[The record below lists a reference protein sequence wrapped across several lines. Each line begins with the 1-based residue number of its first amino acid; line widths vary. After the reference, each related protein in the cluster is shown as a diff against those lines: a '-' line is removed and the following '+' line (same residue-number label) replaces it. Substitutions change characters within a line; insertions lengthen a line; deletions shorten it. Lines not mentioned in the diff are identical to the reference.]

1 MTTDPIVPDPDD
13 TARQL
18 AELRTRIEH
27 LEHQMREL
35 AALRLPDE
43 GHWLGRPTL
52 RDDRKPGMDVLNQSR
67 PCRQTDFETPWFS
80 YWSERLGERLRYH
93 RKLWEFVFIAQA
105 LHERRQ
111 LRAGARGL
119 GFGVGREP
127 LAAYFAS
134 RGCRI
139 TGTDLAPDQA
149 ADAGWTATDQHA
161 EGKAALVRPDLCDPE
176 VFDAAVDFRVVDMNA
191 IPDDLTG
198 YDFCWSACALEHLGS
213 LEAGMAFIERSIDT
227 LQPGGF
233 AIHTTELNLTSDE
246 RTLETGGTVLYRR
259 RDLTALAERL
269 TAAGHVVAPLDF
281 DAGSGP
287 VDSFVDIPP
296 YLPEPH
302 LRLALAGFAT
312 TSVGIIVQKA
322 SQP

>member
-1 MTTDPIVPDPDD
+1 MTIEPPHPESDE
-13 TARQL
+13 TARRIS
-18 AELRTRIEH
+18 ELQGRIAL
-27 LEHQMREL
+27 LEQQMREL
-35 AALRLPDE
+35 SALRRPDE
-43 GHWLGRPTL
+43 GHWLGQPTL
-52 RDDRKPGMDVLNQSR
+52 RDDRKPGLDVLTRSR
-67 PCRQTDFETPWFS
+67 PCRQADFETPWFS

-139 TGTDLAPDQA
+139 TGTDLAPEQA

-161 EGKAALVRPDLCDPE
+161 EGKAALMRPDLCDPE
-176 VFDAAVDFRVVDMNA
+176 VFEAAVDFRVVDMNA
-191 IPDDLTG
+191 IPKDLTG

-213 LEAGMAFIERSIDT
+213 LEVGMPFIERSFDI

-233 AIHTTELNLTSDE
+233 AIHTTELNLTSDVN
-246 RTLETGGTVLYRR
+246 TLETGGTVLYRR

-269 TAAGHVVAPLDF
+269 TAAGHTVAPLDF
-281 DAGSGP
+281 DAGRGP

-322 SQP
+322 GQP

>member
-1 MTTDPIVPDPDD
+1 MTTDPEQPNPDES
-13 TARQL
+13 TREI
-18 AELRTRIEH
+18 AELRTRVEL
-27 LEHQMREL
+27 LELQLREL
-35 AALRLPDE
+35 SALRRPGE
-43 GHWLGRPTL
+43 GHWLGRPEL
-52 RDDRKPGMDVLNQSR
+52 RDDRKPGVDVLNHSR
-67 PCRQTDFETPWFS
+67 PCRQADFETPWFS

-111 LRAGARGL
+111 LRSGARGL

-134 RGCRI
+134 RGCRV
-139 TGTDLAPDQA
+139 TGTDLAPQQA

-161 EGKAALVRPDLCDPE
+161 EGKAALMRPDLCDPD
-176 VFDAAVDFRVVDMNA
+176 VFETAVDFRVVDMNA
-191 IPDDLTG
+191 IPNDLTG

-233 AIHTTELNLTSDE
+233 AIHTTELNLTSDQ
-246 RTLETGGTVLYRR
+246 RTLETGGTILYRR

-269 TAAGHVVAPLDF
+269 TAAGHIVAPLDF

-312 TSVGIIVQKA
+312 TSVGIIVQKTG
-322 SQP
+322 QP

>member
-1 MTTDPIVPDPDD
+1 M
-13 TARQL
+13 
-18 AELRTRIEH
+18 
-27 LEHQMREL
+27 
-35 AALRLPDE
+35 
-43 GHWLGRPTL
+43 
-52 RDDRKPGMDVLNQSR
+52 NQSR

-80 YWSERLGERLRYH
+80 NWSERLGERLRYH

-139 TGTDLAPDQA
+139 MGTDLAPEQA

-161 EGKAALVRPDLCDPE
+161 EGKAALMRPDLCDPE
-176 VFDAAVDFRVVDMNA
+176 VFEAAVDFRVVDMNA

-233 AIHTTELNLTSDE
+233 AIHTTELNLTSDVH
-246 RTLETGGTVLYRR
+246 TLETGGTVLYRR
-259 RDLTALAERL
+259 RDLSALAERL
-269 TAAGHVVAPLDF
+269 TAAGHTVAPLDF

-312 TSVGIIVQKA
+312 TSFGLIIQKA
-322 SQP
+322 GQP

>member
-1 MTTDPIVPDPDD
+1 MTTDPISPLSDD
-13 TARQL
+13 SARQL
-18 AELRTRIEH
+18 AELQTRVEH
-27 LEHQMREL
+27 LERQMRDL
-35 AALRLPDE
+35 CALRQPDE
-43 GHWLGRPTL
+43 GLWLGQPVMREDRRPGT
-52 RDDRKPGMDVLNQSR
+52 DVLDQSR
-67 PCRQTDFETPWFS
+67 PCRQADFDTPWLP
-80 YWSERLGERLRYH
+80 YWADRLGERLRYH
-93 RKLWEFVFIAQA
+93 RKLWEFAFVAQA

-139 TGTDLAPDQA
+139 TGTDLAPEQA

-161 EGKAALVRPDLCDPE
+161 EGKAALTRPDVCDPE
-176 VFDAAVDFRVVDMNA
+176 VFEAAVDFRVVDMNA

-227 LQPGGF
+227 LKPGGF
-233 AIHTTELNLTSDE
+233 AIHTTELNLTSDVN
-246 RTLETGGTVLYRR
+246 TLEMGGTVLYRR

-269 TAAGHVVAPLDF
+269 TAAGHIVAPLDF

-312 TSVGIIVQKA
+312 TSFGLIIQKA
-322 SQP
+322 VQP

>member
-1 MTTDPIVPDPDD
+1 MTPDPEQPTPDES
-13 TARQL
+13 AREI
-18 AELRTRIEH
+18 AELRTRVDL
-27 LEHQMREL
+27 LEHQLREL
-35 AALRLPDE
+35 SVLRRPDE
-43 GHWLGRPTL
+43 GHWLGRPKL
-52 RDDRKPGMDVLNQSR
+52 REDRKPGVDVLNHSR
-67 PCRQTDFETPWFS
+67 PCRQADFETPWFS

-139 TGTDLAPDQA
+139 TGTDLAPEQA

-161 EGKAALVRPDLCDPE
+161 EGKAALMRPDLCDPD
-176 VFDAAVDFRVVDMNA
+176 VFETAVDFRVMDMNA

-213 LEAGMAFIERSIDT
+213 LAAGMAFIERSIDT

-233 AIHTTELNLTSDE
+233 AIHTTELNLTSDQ

-269 TAAGHVVAPLDF
+269 TAAGHRVAPLDF

-296 YLPEPH
+296 YLSEPH

-322 SQP
+322 GQP